1 MAEKMLKASDIGAAI
16 YYKLRADYLQ
26 KIPYGNEFAVKVDRD
41 PIMGEMGLRED
52 HIAFRAFYCATGEIP
67 PGVVSIERIFTPL
80 GWKRGVDANGK
91 EYNYDFPNM
100 KVRAIHLEYPED
112 RPDLP
117 KMFISELLVDQLEKA
132 DADKIKADLADT
144 KDPLTPEDKIWLQK
158 LSVGE
163 LIPESMALGL
173 IDRAYK
179 ALGRP
184 WQPPHRSTVLQTNER
199 TQYAAWTLL
208 NGPMNHTAY
217 LTADL
222 NATAEAHRKA
232 GRELLPSVMGSKE
245 KGLLQTS
252 VRSPMFDFEVTED
265 EEGNKVEAGVFNY
278 DVREDDGS
286 LGKIRWTGPFAEII
300 ERPLADDGKRY
311 EAFLPENAAHIFAAT
326 RNKEVKSN
334 KDQK

>member
-1 MAEKMLKASDIGAAI
+1 MTEKMMKASDVGAEI

-41 PIMGEMGLRED
+41 PVMNVKGLRED
-52 HIAFRAFYCATGEIP
+52 HIAFRAFYCHTGEIP
-67 PGVVSIERIFTPL
+67 PGIVSIERIFGPL
-80 GWKRGVDANGK
+80 GWKRGVDENGK

-117 KMFISELLVDQLEKA
+117 KMFISELMVDELEKI
-132 DADKIKADLADT
+132 DADKIKADLSDT
-144 KDPLTPEDKIWLQK
+144 KDPLTNEDKVWLQR
-158 LSVGE
+158 LSQGE
-163 LIPESMALGL
+163 TIPESMAKGL
-173 IDRAYK
+173 VDRAYK
-179 ALGRP
+179 ALSRP
-184 WQPPHRSTVLQTNER
+184 WQPPHRSTILQTNER
-199 TQYAAWTLL
+199 TQYAPWTLL
-208 NGPMNHTAY
+208 NGTMNHTAY

-222 NATAEAHRKA
+222 AATAEAHKKA

-265 EEGNKVEAGVFNY
+265 EEGNKVEAGVFEY
-278 DVREDDGS
+278 IVREDDGS

-300 ERPLADDGKRY
+300 ERPLGKDGKRY

-326 RNKEVKSN
+326 RNKEAKSGSG
-334 KDQK
+334 QK